1 MHQPRGRSR
10 TTSGFAMA
18 TTLYVV
24 FTVLVFGL
32 TLATM
37 ASFQYTLAN
46 DAVNRGRAF
55 EAAQSGMSQAIYNLS
70 NQSSWGTAKESITG
84 SVSSDGSSY
93 TVTFDSTSGSPY
105 SVNNLSGT
113 TSVAGWRGQPV
124 PPYSALVVSQGSIR
138 NSMDPAGG
146 NQTRVVE
153 SVVQFAA
160 FPYALAATSTINVTN
175 ALNVLGADDLASA
188 LTGGS
193 TDTAGN
199 VYAGSTSPIA
209 VKAGAVSTVSGRI
222 RTPGGVSLGAG
233 STVTD
238 GIQTGVAPEAMPD
251 INIDNYTNK
260 DFQYVTELSPGGT
273 YTVITGP
280 TYVNGDVTL
289 AGAVLTNAYLYVEGD
304 LKSILGLTGTGTIF
318 VKGKTSIEGVL
329 SLVVNVNSSIA
340 IFSQGDL
347 TMSGG
352 NLFQGV
358 LYTHGNLKAKSSMTV
373 IGSVIAESD
382 KNGKGGI
389 DLDRGMR
396 IIYLSEFTQ
405 FGSYWTNQTMQGSLL
420 NGDEPLLETLFWRE
434 VIQ

>member
-1 MHQPRGRSR
+1 MHPPRARSR
-10 TTSGFAMA
+10 RSSGFAMA

-37 ASFQYTLAN
+37 ASFQYQFAH
-46 DAVNRGRAF
+46 DAVNRGRAL

-70 NQSSWGTAKESITG
+70 SQSSWGAAKESITG

-93 TVTFDSTSGSPY
+93 AVTFDATSGSPY

-124 PPYSALVVSQGSIR
+124 PPYSALLVSQGSIP
-138 NSMDPAGG
+138 NPAGG
-146 NQTRVVE
+146 SNTRVVE

-160 FPYALAATSTINVTN
+160 FPYALAASNTVSISN

-188 LTGGS
+188 LAGGS

-199 VYAGSTSPIA
+199 VYAGSTSPTA
-209 VKAGAVSTVSGRI
+209 VKAGAASTVSGRI

-251 INIDNYTNK
+251 IDIDSYNNQG
-260 DFQYVTELSPGGT
+260 FQNVTVLAPGGT

-340 IFSQGDL
+340 IFSQEDL

-373 IGSVIAESD
+373 IGSVIAQSD
-382 KNGKGGI
+382 EHGKGTI

-396 IIYLSEFTQ
+396 IVYLSEFTQ
-405 FGSYWTNQTMQGSLL
+405 FGSYWTSQSMQGSLL

-434 VIQ
+434 VVQ